1 MKYYIYRNDRQEG
14 PYEAQTIINM
24 RLSSDTYVWNETM
37 SDWQPISTVP
47 ELLSQVPAPP
57 YQPNYG
63 RPNYGQQ
70 PNYGQPN
77 YGQPNYG
84 PSPAYAVNQGPSSN
98 LPQPSTHMALA
109 IITTLMC
116 CLPTGIVAIMKSS
129 KVESL
134 YYAGRYDEAVD
145 ASKSSMNWSIAGI
158 VISLIG
164 WLAYVLLVVVWGV
177 SMAAYY

>member
-1 MKYYIYRNDRQEG
+1 MKTK
-14 PYEAQTIINM
+14 P
-24 RLSSDTYVWNETM
+24 
-37 SDWQPISTVP
+37 
-47 ELLSQVPAPP
+47 
-57 YQPNYG
+57 
-63 RPNYGQQ
+63 
-70 PNYGQPN
+70 
-77 YGQPNYG
+77 
-84 PSPAYAVNQGPSSN
+84 
-98 LPQPSTHMALA
+98 

>member
-37 SDWQPISTVP
+37 SDWQPISSVP
-47 ELLSQVPAPP
+47 ELQPQPAPAP
-57 YQPNYG
+57 AYPS
-63 RPNYGQQ
+63 YGQ
-70 PNYGQPN
+70 PSYGQQPN

-84 PSPAYAVNQGPSSN
+84 PSPAYAVNQGQQP
-98 LPQPSTHMALA
+98 PQPSSHMALA

-129 KVESL
+129 KVDSL
-134 YYAGRYDEAVD
+134 YFAGRYDEAVD

-164 WLAYVLLVVVWGV
+164 WIAYVLLVVVFGL
-177 SMAAYY
+177 AAVNY